1 MERIGQHIQDFD
13 TNVVNIVFLCVLF
26 TLTLQYYEMS
36 YGLNIEMHKQV
47 SLHIS
52 LFKNLFCFVM
62 CFVM

>member
-13 TNVVNIVFLCVLF
+13 ANVVNIFFLFVLF

-52 LFKNLFCFVM
+52 LF
-62 CFVM
+62 